1 MARATP
7 DTKTATMMQAMIK
20 KGIDTGDCSMLG
32 AKLEGAVE
40 AKVAELGLTVVGA
53 SVVVMV
59 EELVLK
65 VGEGCVLLTRTYPL
79 DQGLEFLF
87 CQSLPPHECI

>member
-7 DTKTATMMQAMIK
+7 DTKTTTMMQAMIK

-40 AKVAELGLTVVGA
+40 AKVAELVGGA

-59 EELVLK
+59 EELVLG
-65 VGEGCVLLTRTYPL
+65 VSGVVDGP
-79 DQGLEFLF
+79 
-87 CQSLPPHECI
+87 

>member
-7 DTKTATMMQAMIK
+7 DMKITTMLQAIIK
-20 KGIDTGDCSMLG
+20 KGMDTGDCSMLG

-40 AKVAELGLTVVGA
+40 ATVAELVGGA

-59 EELVLK
+59 EELVLG
-65 VGEGCVLLTRTYPL
+65 VSGGCVLLTRT
-79 DQGLEFLF
+79 
-87 CQSLPPHECI
+87 

>member
-7 DTKTATMMQAMIK
+7 HMKIPTMLQAIIR
-20 KGIDTGDCSMLG
+20 KGRDTGGCSMLG

-40 AKVAELGLTVVGA
+40 AKVAELVGGA

-59 EELVLK
+59 EELVL
-65 VGEGCVLLTRTYPL
+65 VVLTCT
-79 DQGLEFLF
+79 
-87 CQSLPPHECI
+87 

>member
-7 DTKTATMMQAMIK
+7 DTKTAMMMQAMIK
-20 KGIDTGDCSMLG
+20 KGIDTGDCSLLG

-59 EELVLK
+59 EELVLG
-65 VGEGCVLLTRTYPL
+65 VSGGCVLLTHT
-79 DQGLEFLF
+79 
-87 CQSLPPHECI
+87 

>member
-7 DTKTATMMQAMIK
+7 DLKITTMLQAIIK
-20 KGIDTGDCSMLG
+20 KGMDTGDCSMLG

-59 EELVLK
+59 EEMVLE
-65 VGEGCVLLTRTYPL
+65 VGAPYSYITTGPRSRVLPL
-79 DQGLEFLF
+79 PV
-87 CQSLPPHECI
+87 SSTT